1 MGCADCGCV
10 VNRGVIVRACD
21 QYPDC
26 CCRELSVKKDISD
39 SQEG

>member
-21 QYPDC
+21 QYPGAAPG
-26 CCRELSVKKDISD
+26 LSVKDISD